1 MEKMIEMAAFA
12 YGIVAGQTLCGFEI
26 LVLSAFI
33 IFVAMQQLKAEKSD
47 ANAED
52 GISL

>member
-12 YGIVAGQTLCGFEI
+12 YGIVAGQILCGFEI

-33 IFVAMQQLKAEKSD
+33 VFVAMKQRKIEKMD
-47 ANAED
+47 ADTPD